1 MFSKSLISNETE
13 SVGSFVGGGISNV
26 EDSDC
31 NIKKTIQKNH
41 NSCLVANGKS
51 LTSKNNNLYFEPSQF
66 YFIST
71 LTTFL
76 CLMLIINLFCEY
88 HIRLCDYHIL
98 HEIM

>member
-1 MFSKSLISNETE
+1 MFSKSLKSNETE

-51 LTSKNNNLYFEPSQF
+51 LTSKNNNLYFETVSVLF
-66 YFIST
+66 YFNANNI
-71 LTTFL
+71 
-76 CLMLIINLFCEY
+76 LIFNV
-88 HIRLCDYHIL
+88 DYQSL
-98 HEIM
+98 L